1 MGGSTPVPAEQQ
13 LEMRVNPNLHD
24 AMMAF
29 VEFSELQG
37 QYCNLVDEQ
46 AQAQNLERS
55 QQCLDIIGSYLT
67 TAWVAEL

>member
-1 MGGSTPVPAEQQ
+1 MGGSTPIPAEQQ
-13 LEMRVNPNLHD
+13 LEMRVNPDLND

-46 AQAQNLERS
+46 AQAKNLERS